1 MEVNSTKE
9 QLKAIRLT
17 FCTAG
22 RKAMLLLKEKRIKNQ
37 LKFAFFRTIN
47 PFEQRELT
55 FQL

>member
-1 MEVNSTKE
+1 
-9 QLKAIRLT
+9 
-17 FCTAG
+17 
-22 RKAMLLLKEKRIKNQ
+22 MLLLKEKRIKNQ